1 MTATKRQ
8 TSQSAGSN
16 YDGSYGVD
24 SQDISNIPD
33 IGFSSFQLF
42 PDQQS
47 YGPNDPNVAPWQN
60 VEQNGVSWITSQAQS
75 AAA

>member
-1 MTATKRQ
+1 MIATKRQ
-8 TSQSAGSN
+8 TSQGVGSL

-47 YGPNDPNVAPWQN
+47 YGPDDPNVAPWQSTM
-60 VEQNGVSWITSQAQS
+60 QNGVSWINTQAQS